1 MSNNQI
7 TREDFPFLVE
17 AMNKKIE
24 NKKRTPMLMS
34 ENAGGTVNGGMS
46 IPDPV
51 VVNVQNTMTV
61 EDYKACSMIMAVCQ
75 NMVQKSITDAAHRK
89 NIPAADAL
97 KNMNAWVQ
105 AYVDFPFPFFNFKD
119 CQSDTYKKDDF
130 VLNADPDFVASIVNI
145 KGVAD
150 LQKAVLEAVK
160 KSSGKGSLVS
170 YSNTERDFNYFGVI
184 TSYYETEIS
193 FRVVKFAM
201 HMKDTNVK
209 VLCSE
214 TQKTKLDTNY
224 DTYQFVAD
232 KEMMIKMQAKMGDKM
247 IDVFADTLMNFV
259 KSFYEDQLKE
269 YNENILSI
277 L

>member
-1 MSNNQI
+1 
-7 TREDFPFLVE
+7 
-17 AMNKKIE
+17 
-24 NKKRTPMLMS
+24 
-34 ENAGGTVNGGMS
+34 
-46 IPDPV
+46 V